1 MSIVIAKKKKKKN
14 RKKEKKV
21 GHQAHKKLLKFI
33 RIAFW

>member
-1 MSIVIAKKKKKKN
+1 MSIVIAKKKKKN

-21 GHQAHKKLLKFI
+21 GHQAHKKLFKFI